1 MQSETTLSSSY
12 HVNKLL
18 GGVQQCV
25 FFCIFKVCAL
35 TTYYDLVERLCRH
48 TRRVEYFNRRKPP
61 TTVIK

>member
-12 HVNKLL
+12 HVSNIL

-25 FFCIFKVCAL
+25 SCILKVCAL

-48 TRRVEYFNRRKPP
+48 TRRVKYFNRRKPP
-61 TTVIK
+61 KTAIK